1 MELDDPMMAGEAA
14 AAAAANKHP
23 VQVHVYD
30 ASQGEFEN
38 IPSDVTVTA
47 LTFESI
53 YSYRAVQV
61 DSTPEIDV
69 LDMLFQR
76 RSGEN

>member
-1 MELDDPMMAGEAA
+1 MELDDPMMAGE

-47 LTFESI
+47 LTFQSI
-53 YSYRAVQV
+53 YRAVQV

-69 LDMLFQR
+69 FDMLFQR